1 MITVMRKSIIY
12 LLAAA
17 GLAVMPGC
25 SDDPIPNPGN
35 EDVPVEEITL
45 DKTSLQLVKGDKIRI
60 EAVVSPENAGD
71 KTVSWF
77 SSDEA
82 VATVDEAGLVTAIA
96 AGDAVI
102 TAACGGFTAECSV
115 TSVLPQPKVGDIFY
129 SDGTYSTELDEN
141 KIPIGVIFYVGDPS
155 VDDAA
160 MRNEHPA
167 CVNGLV
173 VSLNSENGD
182 WQTEYK
188 AYGET
193 VSSWIEANTSY
204 EATASSTSAT
214 ANFNKSLGYNNT
226 KGYEAFNAA
235 PENAAWPVTIAERVV
250 AYREAVPAPENTTG
264 WYIPSAKESAILCIG
279 SPIEGSI
286 YRLTGT
292 ENKDVINAVLAGIP
306 GTDELTNNWWTSTE
320 MLNGSGVYLTNVT
333 HGNFSTNSFGKT
345 SPIYLSRYI
354 LAF

>member
-1 MITVMRKSIIY
+1 MRRIY
-12 LLAAA
+12 GRVQCYIGAAA
-17 GLAVMPGC
+17 
-25 SDDPIPNPGN
+25 
-35 EDVPVEEITL
+35 
-45 DKTSLQLVKGDKIRI
+45 
-60 EAVVSPENAGD
+60 
-71 KTVSWF
+71 
-77 SSDEA
+77 
-82 VATVDEAGLVTAIA
+82 
-96 AGDAVI
+96 
-102 TAACGGFTAECSV
+102 AESRRYI
-115 TSVLPQPKVGDIFY
+115 LF
-129 SDGTYSTELDEN
+129 DGTYSTELDEN

-160 MRNEHPA
+160 MRNDHPS

-264 WYIPSAKESAILCIG
+264 WYIPSAKEAAILCIG
-279 SPIEGSI
+279 GPIEGSI
-286 YRLTGT
+286 YGLTGT

-306 GTDELTNNWWTSTE
+306 GRMNLPITGGQVRRCST
-320 MLNGSGVYLTNVT
+320 GAGFT
-333 HGNFSTNSFGKT
+333 
-345 SPIYLSRYI
+345 
-354 LAF
+354 